1 MRKIVIVLIR
11 AYQLAISPYLGMHCR
26 FSPSC
31 SHYAIAAFEK
41 HGTFKGFW
49 YSIKRIA
56 RCHPWQAGGHDPVP

>member
-1 MRKIVIVLIR
+1 MRKIAIALIR

-41 HGTFKGFW
+41 HGTLKGFW
-49 YSIKRIA
+49 YSTKRIA